1 MCMCERV
8 WVEKRELL
16 LLELELKLV
25 LELELNWVELELM
38 LELLVYSRS
47 VSRQLIFLQI
57 IFQTGNS

>member
-25 LELELNWVELELM
+25 LELELN
-38 LELLVYSRS
+38 
-47 VSRQLIFLQI
+47 
-57 IFQTGNS
+57 